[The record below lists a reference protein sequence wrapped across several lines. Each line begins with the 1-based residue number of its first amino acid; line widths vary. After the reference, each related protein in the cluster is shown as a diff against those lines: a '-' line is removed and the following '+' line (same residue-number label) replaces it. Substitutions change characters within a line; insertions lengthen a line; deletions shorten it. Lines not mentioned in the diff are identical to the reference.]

1 MGEGDRIKRVVG
13 LKYEPGHGP
22 PKVLLKGAGKTA
34 EQVIDRARQL
44 SGHKIVE
51 DEKLLEQLFRLPV
64 EAPIDADLFQLV
76 AVLLVHVFTLDE
88 AMHKA
93 QEDRNTKA
101 TKRKMS

>member
-1 MGEGDRIKRVVG
+1 VGEGDRIKRVVG
-13 LKYEPGHGP
+13 LKYEPGQGP
-22 PKVLLKGAGKTA
+22 PQVLLKGAGKTA

-64 EAPIDADLFQLV
+64 EAPIDTDLFQLV

-88 AMHKA
+88 TMQKA
-93 QEDRNTKA
+93 QENRHGKA
-101 TKRKMS
+101 MERKMP